1 MRQVLKS
8 SEPSIVRVDRRQQIQ
23 EFEESNFK
31 IFARDRVESILAID
45 VGKDTWR
52 EINISLTRELEESK
66 VRVGGTR
73 EM

>member
-8 SEPSIVRVDRRQQIQ
+8 SELSIVRVDRRQKIQ
-23 EFEESNFK
+23 KFEESNFK
-31 IFARDRVESILAID
+31 IFSRDRVESILAID
-45 VGKDTWR
+45 AGKDTGR
-52 EINISLTRELEESK
+52 EIKISLNHELEESK